1 MLRVC
6 VIAGVR
12 GTTLAYVTR
21 MLRTLLAGALLLS
34 AVHPPAASDQRKGTT
49 VNSDALTIEAFKKRV
64 DEYVALHRKLEGSI
78 PALPKQ
84 ASPQEVDVH
93 QRALAKLIQSARAN
107 AKQGDIF
114 NPAMQQLVR
123 RLLAPVFTGRSGAQI
138 KSEIVDNEY
147 KGSVK
152 LVVNGRYPDDVP
164 VSTMPPQVLTSLPK
178 LPEELEYRFVLT
190 NLILFD
196 PHAHIIPDFV
206 GQAIK

>member
-1 MLRVC
+1 
-6 VIAGVR
+6 
-12 GTTLAYVTR
+12 

-34 AVHPPAASDQRKGTT
+34 VIHPPAPVAQRKGTT
-49 VNSDALTIEAFKKRV
+49 VNSDAVTIDAFKKRV
-64 DEYVALHRKLEGSI
+64 DEYVALHRKLEATI

-84 ASPQEVDVH
+84 ASPQQVDAH
-93 QRALAKLIQSARAN
+93 ERALAKLIQDARAS
-107 AKQGDIF
+107 AKPGDIF
-114 NPAMQQLVR
+114 DPAMQRLVR

-138 KSEIVDNEY
+138 KSEITDNEY

-164 VSTMPPQVLTSLPK
+164 VSTMPPQVLAELPK
-178 LPEELEYRFVLT
+178 LPEDLEYRFVLT

-206 GQAIK
+206 EQAIK